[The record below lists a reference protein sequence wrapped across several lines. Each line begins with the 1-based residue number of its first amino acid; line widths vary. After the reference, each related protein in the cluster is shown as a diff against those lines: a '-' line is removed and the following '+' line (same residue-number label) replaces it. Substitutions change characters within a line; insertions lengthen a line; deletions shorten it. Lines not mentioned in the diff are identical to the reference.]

1 MTKAQQA
8 LQSQRIELTQVQ
20 TRHDGLEYENEKLR
34 SRITEILSQQNA
46 ASDIEQKK
54 HADDVNAYKARVSEL
69 ESDLN
74 VVRLKLENQ
83 NQHLEIKSNSM
94 IQQEQQFNIN
104 IMRLENKL
112 AIQVRA
118 YYPYVI

>member
-54 HADDVNAYKARVSEL
+54 HADDVNAYKARVCEL

>member
-1 MTKAQQA
+1 MIKAQQA